1 MIDKFIKL
9 LRNDCNICNR
19 KDYFILV
26 FFNIFILI
34 ITILVS
40 GVLYEFNLE
49 GLANFIII
57 IIPFILLI
65 SFILLSIKRLHD
77 INYNGYWFLSIL
89 IFPLFLYLVL
99 QPSVAFKNRYIPMIE
114 DEDDKRLNELINKLE
129 QENEGE
135 KI

>member
-9 LRNDCNICNR
+9 LSNDCNICNR
-19 KDYFILV
+19 KDYFIFI
-26 FFNIFILI
+26 FFNIFLLI

-49 GLANFIII
+49 GLANLIII

-77 INYNGYWFLSIL
+77 INYNGYWFFSIL
-89 IFPLFLYLVL
+89 IFPLFLYLVF
-99 QPSVAFKNRYIPMIE
+99 QPSVVSKNRYIPMIE
-114 DEDDKRLNELINKLE
+114 DEEDKKLNELINKLE
-129 QENEGE
+129 QEKTTEN
-135 KI
+135 K